1 MGVPPLGPG
10 SSDLSV
16 LLQQLALQPRPGT
29 GTLPTAAVAITEDQ
43 IAGLLQAL
51 SAPAITELLSNIEQ
65 RIMPENPAA
74 VNRLLQAASSAVA
87 AGDVPLALV
96 KVRELLTLSPRQA
109 ETVSSEPVLE
119 PIRNEVVNLVRQLTA
134 QARFQAQDNVAAAAQ
149 TIAPDRATSPIATQ
163 RSSPLTVM
171 RAPAQTVAAQP
182 STSPI
187 VTPDSAQT
195 VAMQP
200 FTGPAVTPRSTQTIA
215 TQSSA
220 QSIGTEP
227 PGRLPDSEID
237 LRTVLALAL
246 RFVESGRLAD
256 NLIASE
262 LARIV
267 ITHYEPA
274 AETAAPAANDS
285 KAVTPFQLLARPEI
299 KELIARI
306 EERLLPPDPAIPKE
320 ILREASSAVAAG
332 DVPRA
337 LAKVKELLLADPRQ
351 AETIASEP
359 SLRPIQRDVVI
370 IIRQLISQ
378 TRTQAQ
384 QMISAAEQSIG
395 AGGAKKPPSAEVEPR
410 SLLTIANYIIDSPRL
425 LDYRIAMELAQIAL
439 TPDEWQRKVR
449 RAARAPKPIATDRP
463 APARERFQRAWRRVP
478 LLILLGLARAGIGV
492 WYWLPSFAET
502 ATRQFRSLPRIL
514 GLQYLGRRVPGPGW
528 LRLLHARTERE
539 ILSRRAGWS
548 STVVHHM
555 PRSLR

>member
-16 LLQQLALQPRPGT
+16 LLQQLALQPRLST
-29 GTLPTAAVAITEDQ
+29 GTLPTAAAPITEDQ

-51 SAPAITELLSNIEQ
+51 STPAITELLSNIEQ

-74 VNRLLQAASSAVA
+74 VSRLLQAASSAVA

-96 KVRELLTLSPRQA
+96 KVKELLTLSPRQA

-149 TIAPDRATSPIATQ
+149 TIAPEPATSPIMTQGLSPVMATQ
-163 RSSPLTVM
+163 
-171 RAPAQTVAAQP
+171 APAQTVAAQP

-187 VTPDSAQT
+187 VTPGSAQT

-220 QSIGTEP
+220 QSTGTEP

-267 ITHYEPA
+267 ITHSEPA
-274 AETAAPAANDS
+274 AETAALAANDP
-285 KAVTPFQLLARPEI
+285 KAVTPFHLISRPEI

-306 EERLLPPDPAIPKE
+306 EERLLPPDPAIPKD
-320 ILREASSAVAAG
+320 IRREASSAVAAG

-378 TRTQAQ
+378 ARTQAQ

-439 TPDEWQRKVR
+439 APDEWQRKVG
-449 RAARAPKPIATDRP
+449 RAARAPKPIAADRP

-478 LLILLGLARAGIGV
+478 LLILLVGWLALGLAFGIGS
-492 WYWLPSFAET
+492 LLLRKLRPDSFDPSLASWGFSIWAVGFL
-502 ATRQFRSLPRIL
+502 ALVGF
-514 GLQYLGRRVPGPGW
+514 GFYMRV
-528 LRLLHARTERE
+528 RNVRF
-539 ILSRRAGWS
+539 
-548 STVVHHM
+548 
-555 PRSLR
+555 